1 MCTVCTIAGVSA
13 EAPYCLPM
21 PLHCPPAKWML
32 DAGVV
37 VARERPDLEQQR
49 NELVV
54 KSAENKKALQEI
66 EDKILEVRVT
76 EAHLCACSPTVHA

>member
-1 MCTVCTIAGVSA
+1 
-13 EAPYCLPM
+13 M
-21 PLHCPPAKWML
+21 PLHCPLSQWML

-66 EDKILEVRVT
+66 EDKILEVGSP
-76 EAHLCACSPTVHA
+76 EFHLCA

>member
-1 MCTVCTIAGVSA
+1 MEIPC
-13 EAPYCLPM
+13 
-21 PLHCPPAKWML
+21 
-32 DAGVV
+32 AGVV

-66 EDKILEVRVT
+66 EDKILEVCT
-76 EAHLCACSPTVHA
+76 WPSY